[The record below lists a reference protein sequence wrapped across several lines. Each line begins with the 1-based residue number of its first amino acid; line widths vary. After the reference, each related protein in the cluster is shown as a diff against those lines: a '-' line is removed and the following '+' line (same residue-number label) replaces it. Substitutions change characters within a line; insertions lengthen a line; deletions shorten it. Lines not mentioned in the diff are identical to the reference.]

1 MHARTHVLTNDY
13 LRFVTINRWVTRTG
27 GQNNFPQSA
36 KQTRHRQGYAR
47 PNPHPFPLKSTAMHD
62 PDDDRP
68 DYRRG
73 PAPTPEPVTIQPDHR
88 AAAEQRAA
96 DIAACGLCDTDGY
109 RQLTVCDH
117 TDHTQTAKAGIAR
130 VRAAMGWPQ

>member
-1 MHARTHVLTNDY
+1 
-13 LRFVTINRWVTRTG
+13 
-27 GQNNFPQSA
+27 
-36 KQTRHRQGYAR
+36 
-47 PNPHPFPLKSTAMHD
+47 MHD

-73 PAPTPEPVTIQPDHR
+73 PAPVPVPETFPTVPEEHNHR
-88 AAAEQRAA
+88 AAAQQRAA
-96 DIAACGLCDTDGY
+96 DIAACQLCDTDGY
-109 RQLTVCDH
+109 RQHTVCDH